1 MATWWI
7 LQMSQLYTVA
17 NRNDM
22 VENKSWKYCHL
33 GLLQSRN
40 CSLSAPS
47 LFDVHE
53 EILVL
58 Y

>member
-1 MATWWI
+1 
-7 LQMSQLYTVA
+7 MSQLYTVA

-22 VENKSWKYCHL
+22 MENKSWKYCHL

-40 CSLSAPS
+40 WCLSATS
-47 LFDVHE
+47 LFDVQE
-53 EILVL
+53 EVLVL

>member
-1 MATWWI
+1 
-7 LQMSQLYTVA
+7 MSQLYTVA

-22 VENKSWKYCHL
+22 MENKSWKYCHL
-33 GLLQSRN
+33 GLLQSRK
-40 CSLSAPS
+40 CCLSATS
-47 LFDVHE
+47 LFDVQE